1 MRFGTP
7 AVELAAIN
15 PREGTWLGRH
25 DGQGNFPDVIFDH
38 GPVRRGQGYDGYRPA
53 LDVLLEL
60 DRFVSGH
67 KHVESLS
74 FGGSEKFPVLEPR
87 PAHVAD
93 RQWGEIG
100 QRQPKSMRQIFVE
113 QDFQSTG
120 CNLGFSAK
128 AISACIW
135 SLGTEG

>member
-1 MRFGTP
+1 MSSTRENNTGWLWFW
-7 AVELAAIN
+7 
-15 PREGTWLGRH
+15 REG
-25 DGQGNFPDVIFDH
+25 DV
-38 GPVRRGQGYDGYRPA
+38 
-53 LDVLLEL
+53 
-60 DRFVSGH
+60 
-67 KHVESLS
+67 
-74 FGGSEKFPVLEPR
+74 GSRSDAITDIAVNTVIRLPFPVLEPR

-93 RQWGEIG
+93 RQWGEVG

-135 SLGTEG
+135 SFGTEG